1 MQEKLCKNPLVCS
14 INRNTEKYS
23 FLNTTFK
30 FQFGLLKN
38 NCFMQ
43 NIPKD
48 LFFKLYQYFYFKD
61 NWVENK
67 LTSYKLYKSK
77 DNEIIIDKY
86 GFKKNTKKIYYT
98 QEDFTKNLEKKNDIM
113 NYSNQIPNNI
123 RFSIYKECDV
133 IFENLDKLNEKDIIY
148 VIPNDFNYESK
159 NIEDAIFTY
168 NEMLSFVFRHFKDN
182 NGNDIYSIFLLVKI
196 LPTKLDSNIDTLN
209 ACLNIPSANLIHSFF
224 NEINLVIDYNF
235 NEITRDIVNEISK
248 KAEEINENIFANNDN
263 YTLYEYKSIKTYDFH
278 YNPKTNYVLGFYDLE
293 ENQLHKKTYE
303 SNNKHYS
310 KQNSSQQFKQKNNYY
325 KNQTNEQR
333 RNNYQKTNGNN
344 YYKERSNNYQKQNNN
359 HQFHKKNNDNYRNN
373 QSYHQKND
381 TYKKFGIVS
390 I

>member
-1 MQEKLCKNPLVCS
+1 
-14 INRNTEKYS
+14 
-23 FLNTTFK
+23 
-30 FQFGLLKN
+30 
-38 NCFMQ
+38 
-43 NIPKD
+43 
-48 LFFKLYQYFYFKD
+48 
-61 NWVENK
+61 
-67 LTSYKLYKSK
+67 
-77 DNEIIIDKY
+77 
-86 GFKKNTKKIYYT
+86 
-98 QEDFTKNLEKKNDIM
+98 M

-123 RFSIYKECDV
+123 RFSIYRECDV

-168 NEMLSFVFRHFKDN
+168 TDMLSFVFRHFKDN

-303 SNNKHYS
+303 NNSKHYS

-344 YYKERSNNYQKQNNN
+344 HYKERSNNYQKQNNN